1 MESLTNSV
9 LLFFEFN
16 FTMLRKKGLPEE
28 KKCFKAFE
36 TRKKAPNKFSFSKCS
51 DTKKLPTLND
61 HLIFYFQLCYK
72 LRLQKGKS
80 RQFKHVKS

>member
-28 KKCFKAFE
+28 KNRFKAFE
-36 TRKKAPNKFSFSKCS
+36 TRKKAPNKFSFSKCYK
-51 DTKKLPTLND
+51 DTKKIANPKRSFDILLS
-61 HLIFYFQLCYK
+61 IMI
-72 LRLQKGKS
+72 
-80 RQFKHVKS
+80 